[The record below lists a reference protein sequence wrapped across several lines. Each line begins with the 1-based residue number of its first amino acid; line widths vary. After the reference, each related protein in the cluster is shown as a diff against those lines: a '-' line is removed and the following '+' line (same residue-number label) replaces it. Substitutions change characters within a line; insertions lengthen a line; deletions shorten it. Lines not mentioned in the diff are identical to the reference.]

1 MNSAGNSAM
10 ENNKKI
16 VDKDKNLYHKMNE
29 IKKEKQK
36 FDYNQRSKRRSKG
49 LVFCII
55 VLVVLAVLNM
65 FSANFYSIYAKGLS
79 VLKTYALYWVVSIF
93 AFIGGACVNHKL
105 YNKNRFC
112 LFLLTISGIFLSFI
126 VFGASAFPS
135 IVPRINGAYG
145 WIRIGGLSLQPA
157 EFLKLPFIILLAHL
171 LERAEK
177 NRLKNFAIIFHVL
190 PILAFYGFFIM
201 WQGDLGT
208 TIHYFVIFAFMLFM
222 SKIDMKWIVGTITL
236 GLSSVAG
243 VCAYVY
249 TLGDLTK
256 EDYKIRRVGSFL
268 TGLLKNEYDND
279 IGYQVGQ
286 SLIAFGS
293 GGIIGKGYANGV
305 QKYSYLPEVKTDF
318 ILSSYG
324 EELGFLGMFIIMVL
338 FLTLFNIIKR
348 IGMEAEEYFS
358 KYLAIGI
365 AGYII
370 TQALINMY
378 VALGMLPVFGIP
390 MPLFSYGGSSLVTIF
405 ACLGIVININKK
417 R

>member
-1 MNSAGNSAM
+1 MNSIGNSVA
-10 ENNKKI
+10 ENSKKAT
-16 VDKDKNLYHKMNE
+16 DKDKNLYHKMNE
-29 IKKEKQK
+29 IKKEQNK
-36 FDYNQRSKRRSKG
+36 FDKNIRSKRRSKS
-49 LVFCII
+49 LII
-55 VLVVLAVLNM
+55 CLIILSVLAILNM
-65 FSANFYSIYAKGLS
+65 FSANFYSIYARGLS
-79 VLKTYALYWVVSIF
+79 VLKTYALYWGISIF
-93 AFIGGACVNHKL
+93 FLLGGAFINHKL
-105 YNKNRFC
+105 YNKNKFC
-112 LFLLTISGIFLSFI
+112 LFLLAISGIFLSFI
-126 VFGASAFPS
+126 VVGASAFPS

-145 WIRIGGLSLQPA
+145 WIRLGSLSLQPA

-171 LERAEK
+171 LEKAEK
-177 NRLKNFAIIFHVL
+177 NRLKNFAVLFHVL
-190 PILAFYGFFIM
+190 PILIFYGVFIM

-236 GLSSVAG
+236 GFSSIIG
-243 VCAYVY
+243 ICTYVY
-249 TLGDLTK
+249 SLGDLTGK
-256 EDYKIRRVGSFL
+256 DYKLRRIGSFL
-268 TGLLKNEYDND
+268 TGLIKNEYDND

-324 EELGFLGMFIIMVL
+324 EELGFLGMIIMIIL

-348 IGMEAEEYFS
+348 VGMEAQDYFS

-378 VALGMLPVFGIP
+378 VALGILPVFGIP
-390 MPLFSYGGSSLVTIF
+390 MPIFSYGGSSLVTILTCF
-405 ACLGIVININKK
+405 GIIFNINKK